1 MRKLIKRTL
10 RVLDGTPQGYGEE
23 PRKGQSLVEMALVTP
38 ILLIMLFGLVE
49 IGYFARNY
57 LTLLEVTRAG
67 ARRGAT
73 LQEEFSPLQWERNQ
87 LTRQGSLAPVMDVDA
102 RFLCAEGNQVAGLD
116 CYTAEQRT
124 ALMNTRNNIRNC
136 GEVARGNADV
146 APAGF
151 FNLVLCQM
159 LDSMRPLE
167 IRRNGVDDIVIS
179 VFSVLMINNRPRDD
193 GGDIDLQNQDSPP
206 IRPGEF
212 SQQGYIPV
220 VVGRWPTDAN
230 RCNVWQNPAN
240 GNVHMYTPGG
250 NTELIYER
258 DPFDYFNQM
267 EAGNG
272 NFVSTVELFDP
283 QTNTTEIYPIE
294 LAEERLNPDTG
305 EREWHSVGFTQYHHP
320 SLQRGFVYLAQR
332 EISPVERDTS
342 LGTLELRCWGSDRD
356 VYWVQNQLLG
366 GNFILSPAEIAEMQA
381 QFSDFCVEPDGNP
394 CDQRQFVPNTGIVLA
409 EIFWQHELLL
419 NIPVFSPV
427 YNWLDDNQT
436 TIHVWSAFSTPTVVP
451 QVQYRFQDGQV
462 IQGVN

>member
-23 PRKGQSLVEMALVTP
+23 PSKGQSLVEMALVTP
-38 ILLIMLFGLVE
+38 LLLIMLFGLVE

-102 RFLCAEGNQVAGLD
+102 RFLCPEGNQIAGLP
-116 CYTAEQRT
+116 CYTAGERPT
-124 ALMNTRNNIRNC
+124 ILETRNDIRSC
-136 GEVARGNADV
+136 GEVARGNM
-146 APAGF
+146 PAGF

-167 IRRNGVDDIVIS
+167 IRRNDVDDIVIS
-179 VFSVLMINNRPRDD
+179 VFSVLMINNRPRND
-193 GGDIDLQNQDSPP
+193 GGDIDLQNQDVPP
-206 IRPGEF
+206 IRPDEF

-230 RCNVWQNPAN
+230 RCNVWQSVDNESDIFIYPS
-240 GNVHMYTPGG
+240 GSG
-250 NTELIYER
+250 TELIYER

-267 EAGNG
+267 QVGNG
-272 NFVSTVELFDP
+272 NFVSTVQLYDE
-283 QTNTTEIYPIE
+283 QTGTTEEYPIE

-305 EREWHSVGFTQYHHP
+305 EREWHSVGFTPYHHP
-320 SLQRGFVYLAQR
+320 SLQRGFVYLGQR
-332 EISPVERDTS
+332 EISPVQRDTS
-342 LGTLELRCWGSDRD
+342 LGPVELRCWGSDRD
-356 VYWVQNQLLG
+356 IYWVQNQLLG
-366 GNFILSPAEIAEMQA
+366 GSFVLSPAEIAEMQA
-381 QFSDFCVEPDGNP
+381 QFGDFCVEPDGSP

-451 QVQYRFQDGQV
+451 QVQYRFEDGQI